1 MIAPLR
7 LSQLTRVRAW
17 MVAHKRE
24 RPLEY
29 HSWDA
34 VMTLW
39 VMGATGWLPAVVLG
53 DAWWGV
59 PLCLLGFWMPT
70 HYARWRARAHAAGRL
85 RCDWLTVLT
94 SATVRR

>member
-1 MIAPLR
+1 MA
-7 LSQLTRVRAW
+7 
-17 MVAHKRE
+17 
-24 RPLEY
+24 
-29 HSWDA
+29 
-34 VMTLW
+34 TLYLDRW
-39 VMGATGWLPAVVLG
+39 HVDGRAVVLG

-85 RCDWLTVLT
+85 RCDWLPVLT